1 MGASIVA
8 PYTWQRD
15 QAAALQSLQEQQRL
29 PHALIFSGS
38 KGIGKADFAAWFAA
52 NLMCQEAGQEACGVC
67 QNCTLVESDSHP
79 DFRNVTILKDEKTG
93 KVKKEIGIDQIRDL
107 IQFVSL
113 SQAGNGYKVVV
124 ISPADALNVSSANS
138 LLKLLEEPQG
148 QTIIL
153 LVVDQVERLPATIRS
168 RCQIVNMPLPQHQ
181 EAADWLKNQDDFGGD
196 TESMLKI
203 AQGAPL
209 AALDLA
215 DELAGTNV
223 DYNGVITDCLN
234 LMFNRRPG
242 VVEASRSWQRC
253 PINALLEWQ
262 LSLSRDLIRLINGVP
277 KRYFE
282 NQDKYEALQ
291 KVRDRLNLSK
301 VLVLYDYLIDVY
313 GKTDA
318 PLRPETFR
326 EQLALR
332 WKHSL

>member
-1 MGASIVA
+1 MI
-8 PYTWQRD
+8 PYSWQQK
-15 QAAALQSLQEQQRL
+15 QAAVLHDLQQQERL

-38 KGIGKADFAAWFAA
+38 KGIGKADFATWFAEH
-52 NLMCQEAGQEACGVC
+52 LMCTETGMGACGQC
-67 QNCTLVESDSHP
+67 QNCALIKNESHP
-79 DFRNVTILKDEKTG
+79 DFRNVTILKDAKTG
-93 KVKKEIGIDQIRDL
+93 KSKQEIGIDQIRDL
-107 IQFVSL
+107 IRFVNL
-113 SQAGNGYKVVV
+113 SQAGVSYKVVV

-148 QTIIL
+148 RTIIL
-153 LVVDQVERLPATIRS
+153 LVSDQVEKLPATIRS
-168 RCQIVNMPLPQHQ
+168 RCQIINMSAPSTEEAIDWVNSQ
-181 EAADWLKNQDDFGGD
+181 EGFVGDAETLLK
-196 TESMLKI
+196 L

-209 AALDLA
+209 AALALA
-215 DELAGTNV
+215 EELSDGTI

-242 VVEASRSWQRC
+242 VFETSQSWQGC
-253 PINALLEWQ
+253 PIKALIEWQ

-277 KRYFE
+277 KRYYE

-301 VLVLYDYLIDVY
+301 VLVLYDYLTDIY
-313 GKTDA
+313 AKTDA

-332 WKHSL
+332 WKQSL